1 MSQQVPV
8 KGLDE
13 VLAVLSAFPDK
24 LKNQAIR
31 QGLTAAA
38 AVVRDEARLRAPN
51 VSGKLAHSIKSGSP
65 RKIGDGIY
73 SISIRLDGRGNNHA
87 FLGLFFE
94 YGVSPHYITAGDS
107 DLKARKLTQKVRK
120 EGSSDVAEQALK
132 INGQFVTGAILHP
145 GFAARPFLR
154 PSLDIKSGEALQAF
168 ATRVRAVVENLTGF
182 APVDMAA

>member
-1 MSQQVPV
+1 MSQVPV

-13 VLAVLSAFPDK
+13 VLAVLSAFPVK
-24 LKNQAIR
+24 LQNQAVR

-38 AVVRDEARLRAPN
+38 AVVRDEARMRAPKD
-51 VSGKLAHSIKSGSP
+51 SGRMAKSIKSGSP

-94 YGVSPHYITAGDS
+94 YGVLPHYITAGDGDVS
-107 DLKARKLTQKVRK
+107 ARKLTQNVRK
-120 EGSSDVAEQALK
+120 EGATDALK
-132 INGQFVTGAILHP
+132 INGKFVTGAILHP

-154 PSLDIKSGEALQAF
+154 PALDIKADEA
-168 ATRVRAVVENLTGF
+168 VRAMAGKITAFVESLTGF
-182 APVDMAA
+182 KAAA

>member
-1 MSQQVPV
+1 MSRVPV

-13 VLAVLSAFPDK
+13 VLALLSTFPTK
-24 LKNQAIR
+24 LQNNAIR

-38 AVVRDEARLRAPN
+38 AVVRDEARARAPKKT
-51 VSGKLAHSIKSGSP
+51 GQMAKAIKSGSP

-73 SISIRLDGRGNNHA
+73 SISIRLDGRGNKHA
-87 FLGLFFE
+87 FLGLFHE
-94 YGVSPHYITAGDS
+94 YGVRPHYITGGDTG
-107 DLKARKLTQKVRK
+107 LHARPLTQKVRR

-145 GFAARPFLR
+145 GIAARPFLR
-154 PSLDIKSGEALQAF
+154 PALDIKGDEAVKAM
-168 ATRVRAVVENLTGF
+168 ATRIRAYVENLTGF